1 MQIFRLYLLVLY
13 VVCTQ
18 NFLKPSDVP
27 LESLSQATH
36 IHTPLYSNKHFKKS
50 PMGVYMYSS
59 LCSYVLFL
67 KWSLKG
73 QFMMTYPDN
82 FEDIFKL

>member
-1 MQIFRLYLLVLY
+1 
-13 VVCTQ
+13 
-18 NFLKPSDVP
+18 
-27 LESLSQATH
+27 
-36 IHTPLYSNKHFKKS
+36 
-50 PMGVYMYSS
+50 MGVYMYSS